1 MRKKLC
7 FNRKNVSKFSSLV
20 LAGMFT
26 VSAMFVQ
33 NPVSSYAESKAA
45 GDAQNVV
52 TEIPGTVSTESD
64 YNNSF
69 LSVTGFASGNVHDR
83 SEYVGTEYYRVIDD
97 EKKFLDAIRDAQ
109 SGKVKVMEI
118 TKDMDLGY
126 KYLTELLTSSELRKY
141 NFVRQYKTPSNEL
154 ANVNGGFTNPLM
166 EKSGVT
172 TITVGNIDG
181 LTIFSPN
188 ASCIKHTELKI
199 TGSDIV
205 IRNLHFKEMW
215 QWDDAGSQKE
225 VGWSN
230 LKLNGSKNVWVD
242 HCTFEIASD
251 GNIDLE
257 NGATGI
263 TISWCKIG
271 DEALENPSKDGSIY
285 QSIMFM
291 EDRYQ
296 KGELKA
302 SSLYKQMR
310 EGGATPEQI
319 MAYSAYHKKCHLSG
333 SGDKDFVNYVYSDG
347 RVVEDAN
354 SNIKLT
360 LAYNHYVNVGQR
372 VPMIRQGVGNL
383 INCYI
388 DDSTHQTAEAAN
400 PIFKKIGPYKLS
412 RCLNSRNGAC
422 IAADTCIF
430 NGIEEPIVGAEV
442 QGDDTGNMTA
452 EWAIM
457 FKNVYNHTL
466 IVNSTVT
473 NSKGTYTGSSWDN
486 NGDNLFTTGF
496 KYKDKST
503 VGKWAWASHIVNEDS
518 YEKRNYTVEEAKPM
532 EFTYDTDGTLPF
544 EYQVLPLEDVKEVV
558 TGNSGAG
565 VIEMTNTEWL
575 QTDYVADSAVKK
587 GDIDGDGD
595 RDSTDAVL
603 LKKYLAGVRDFDITI
618 YEKACDVNGDGST
631 NVSDAVLLLKHLAQL
646 IDIDAL
652 YG

>member
-1 MRKKLC
+1 M
-7 FNRKNVSKFSSLV
+7 RKNVLKFTSLV
-20 LAGMFT
+20 LTGILT
-26 VSAMFVQ
+26 VSAMTIQ
-33 NPVSSYAESKAA
+33 PVISYAQSRAA
-45 GDAQNVV
+45 SDTQSAV
-52 TEIPGTVSTESD
+52 TEIPGTVSTEST
-64 YNNSF
+64 YNQSF

-97 EKKFLDAIRDAQ
+97 EKKFLDAILDAQ

-126 KYLTELLTSSELRKY
+126 EYLSELLTPEVLKKY
-141 NFVRQYKTPSNEL
+141 TFVRKYKTPSNEL

-188 ASCIKHTELKI
+188 ASSIKHTELKI
-199 TGSDIV
+199 TCNDIV

-230 LKLNGSKNVWVD
+230 LKINGGTNVWVD

-291 EDRYQ
+291 EDRYT

-310 EGGATPEQI
+310 DGGATPEQI

-388 DDSTHQTAEAAN
+388 DDSTHQTAEAAS

-422 IAADTCIF
+422 IAADTCVF
-430 NGIEEPIVGAEV
+430 NAIEEPIVGAEV

-452 EWAIM
+452 IWATM

-503 VGKWAWASHIVNEDS
+503 VGKWAWASHIVNESS
-518 YEKRNYTVEEAKPM
+518 YEKRDYTAEEAKPM
-532 EFTYDTDGTLPF
+532 EFTYDTDGKLPF

-558 TGNSGAG
+558 TGKSGAG
-565 VIEMTNTEWL
+565 VIEMTNTEWV
-575 QTDYVADSAVKK
+575 QTKYLAATGDSKL
-587 GDIDGDGD
+587 GDVDGDGD
-595 RDSTDAVL
+595 RDTSDAVL
-603 LKKYLAGVRDFDITI
+603 LKKHLAHMPVTI
-618 YEKACDVNGDGST
+618 DEKACDINGDKE
-631 NVSDAVLLLKHLAQL
+631 VDVLDAVLLLKHLAL
-646 IDIDAL
+646 IIDIDTL
-652 YG
+652 NK